1 MVKMVKDEE
10 DRQEAEVDPLI
21 LQTRK
26 EKEILKQMINRRI
39 MEDL

>member
-26 EKEILKQMINRRI
+26 EKEILK
-39 MEDL
+39 